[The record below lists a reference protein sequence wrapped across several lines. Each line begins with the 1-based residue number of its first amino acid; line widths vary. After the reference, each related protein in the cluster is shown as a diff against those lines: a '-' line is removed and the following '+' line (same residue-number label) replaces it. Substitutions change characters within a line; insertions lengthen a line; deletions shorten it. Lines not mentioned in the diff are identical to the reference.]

1 MRSDRVLPVRIIVC
15 LRVLRLRNA
24 IIKEIMEKTIDFL
37 KGVYE
42 ELSKVTWLNRQ
53 DVIKSTI
60 AVTVVVILVSVYI
73 SLVDFGLSK
82 IIGSLIGGR

>member
-1 MRSDRVLPVRIIVC
+1 MKRII
-15 LRVLRLRNA
+15 
-24 IIKEIMEKTIDFL
+24 EFL

-60 AVTVVVILVSVYI
+60 AVTVVVILVSIYI
-73 SLVDFGLSK
+73 SIVDFGLSK

>member
-1 MRSDRVLPVRIIVC
+1 MNKIT
-15 LRVLRLRNA
+15 
-24 IIKEIMEKTIDFL
+24 EFL

-60 AVTVVVILVSVYI
+60 AVTVVVILVSIYI

>member
-1 MRSDRVLPVRIIVC
+1 MNKII
-15 LRVLRLRNA
+15 
-24 IIKEIMEKTIDFL
+24 EFL

-60 AVTVVVILVSVYI
+60 AVTVVVILVSIYI
-73 SLVDFGLSK
+73 SIVDFGFSK

>member
-1 MRSDRVLPVRIIVC
+1 
-15 LRVLRLRNA
+15 
-24 IIKEIMEKTIDFL
+24 MEKIKDFL

-60 AVTVVVILVSVYI
+60 AVTVVVILVSIYI

>member
-1 MRSDRVLPVRIIVC
+1 MKRI
-15 LRVLRLRNA
+15 L
-24 IIKEIMEKTIDFL
+24 EFL

-60 AVTVVVILVSVYI
+60 AVTVVVILVSIYI
-73 SLVDFGLSK
+73 SIVDFGLQK

>member
-1 MRSDRVLPVRIIVC
+1 MGKI
-15 LRVLRLRNA
+15 
-24 IIKEIMEKTIDFL
+24 IDFL

-60 AVTVVVILVSVYI
+60 AVTVVVILVSIYI
-73 SLVDFGLSK
+73 SLVDFGLQK

>member
-1 MRSDRVLPVRIIVC
+1 MKRIF
-15 LRVLRLRNA
+15 
-24 IIKEIMEKTIDFL
+24 EFL
-37 KGVYE
+37 KGAYE

-60 AVTVVVILVSVYI
+60 AVTVVVILVSIYI
-73 SLVDFGLSK
+73 SIVDFGLQK

>member
-1 MRSDRVLPVRIIVC
+1 MGKI
-15 LRVLRLRNA
+15 
-24 IIKEIMEKTIDFL
+24 IDFL

-60 AVTVVVILVSVYI
+60 AVTVVVILVSIYI

>member
-1 MRSDRVLPVRIIVC
+1 MKKII
-15 LRVLRLRNA
+15 
-24 IIKEIMEKTIDFL
+24 EFL

-60 AVTVVVILVSVYI
+60 AVTVVVIIVAIYI

-82 IIGSLIGGR
+82 IVGGLIGGR